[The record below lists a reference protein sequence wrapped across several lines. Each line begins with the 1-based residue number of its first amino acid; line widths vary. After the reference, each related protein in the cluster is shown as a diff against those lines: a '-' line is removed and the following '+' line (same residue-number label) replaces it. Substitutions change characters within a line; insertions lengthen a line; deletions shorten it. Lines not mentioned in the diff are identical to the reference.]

1 MAGLLNYDCEGT
13 LTISGIL
20 MNRLA
25 FMTQADEDGNGGLS
39 QFLTLADQRGEDR
52 ILPGTP
58 GVIANRRRLTVTKL
72 SIRLVVVGDILWNG
86 TTPSTP
92 KIGLFTNLKYIY
104 DNVVA
109 PTGTGDGTRA
119 VTVVL
124 PGPFTG
130 SGTAHITRMDTVT
143 QKLSE
148 DSGPA
153 VWEGQLGVSIPAG
166 RFTFT

>member
-1 MAGLLNYDCEGT
+1 MAGLINFDCEGT
-13 LTISGIL
+13 LTIGGVL

-52 ILPGTP
+52 ILPGTA
-58 GVIANRRRLTVTKL
+58 GVIAYKRRLTVTKL
-72 SIRLVVVGDILWNG
+72 TIRLVVIGDVLYSGSI
-86 TTPSTP
+86 PSTP

-109 PTGTGDGTRA
+109 PTGTGDGTRSMS
-119 VTVVL
+119 VVL

-143 QKLSE
+143 QKISE
-148 DSGPA
+148 GSGPA
-153 VWEGQLGVSIPAG
+153 VWEGQLGISIPAG